1 MQLLPVSLFPASSR
15 GAALSRHSGLGLIAH
30 SPSSTPR
37 PIRAMRSR
45 NRVFAGSLVYGR
57 GYDAG
62 SIVLTEKD
70 AYEIFTAYKGLPG
83 YYVPFQALT
92 HCRIPSR
99 WSGSAFK
106 TSGRLGRTCN
116 VPTATLSAGPL
127 RFLLRIGSSRLL
139 RWFRWLQI
147 CARWILATRR
157 SHGRHP

>member
-1 MQLLPVSLFPASSR
+1 MLLPGSLFPASSH

-62 SIVLTEKD
+62 IVPTEKCLRD
-70 AYEIFTAYKGLPG
+70 LDGIERLPG
-83 YYVPFQALT
+83 TACLKRCLT
-92 HCRIPSR
+92 HWRIPSC

-106 TSGRLGRTCN
+106 TSGRTVGLDHSVWARTRSQK
-116 VPTATLSAGPL
+116 VVSIAPKRHISAAGL
-127 RFLLRIGSSRLL
+127 ARIRAAN
-139 RWFRWLQI
+139 R
-147 CARWILATRR
+147 ARWAKARAAKK
-157 SHGRHP
+157 